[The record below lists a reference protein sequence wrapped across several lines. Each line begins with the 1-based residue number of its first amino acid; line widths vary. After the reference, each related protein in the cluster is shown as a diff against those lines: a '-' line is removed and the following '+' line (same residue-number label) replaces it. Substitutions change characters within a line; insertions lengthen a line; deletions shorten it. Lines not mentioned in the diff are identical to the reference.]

1 MLNGAAENLTN
12 DFCCQVCKKSH
23 IQKKAYSDAFKLFI
37 QHKFFMP
44 VWSLLAYNG
53 KFTSNLFHSL
63 RSHFCGLLVGVVPR
77 AEDVSDE
84 VA

>member
-1 MLNGAAENLTN
+1 MTSAAKCVKRATYR
-12 DFCCQVCKKSH
+12 
-23 IQKKAYSDAFKLFI
+23 KKAYSDAFKLFI
-37 QHKFFMP
+37 QHTFFMP